1 VWCSQRQQL
10 ARLMQRNHLTFEQ
23 AQARIHSQMP
33 IAEKAAR
40 ADVILDNSST
50 LEVLLKQVDAAL
62 TKL

>member
-1 VWCSQRQQL
+1 
-10 ARLMQRNHLTFEQ
+10 
-23 AQARIHSQMP
+23 MP